1 MKESR
6 RKSGPSSTRNMLSY
20 IFSFILA
27 VTLTVIAVVIT
38 AGHFLSANYLKK
50 MINSDYVSDLMK
62 EVKNE
67 AVDYTLP
74 TGIDTS
80 VLDDVFTEDRIM
92 EDVKTYIGNSFT
104 SNKYEITTEELAKK
118 LTENTMAYIKS
129 QNISGEGVDAAVGDY
144 VTAICNIYKKRIK
157 LIGMD
162 YIARVGNMFKRY
174 FAIVLIALVVFAA
187 ANIFLCIKL
196 HTHIHRGLRYVAYAF
211 GAAGIM
217 TFAAP
222 MGAIINGFYKR
233 LRITPLYFNHL
244 ISEYIGNAMKF
255 MILLSIIWFIIMI
268 ADIIYISTLRRRVV
282 RKHKTH
288 KKSK

>member
-1 MKESR
+1 MKASR

-27 VTLTVIAVVIT
+27 VTLTVIAVIIT
-38 AGHFLSANYLKK
+38 AGHFLSPNYLKK
-50 MINSDYVSDLMK
+50 MIDSDYVSDLMK

-80 VLDDVFTEDRIM
+80 VLEDVFTEEQISH
-92 EDVKTYIGNSFT
+92 DVKSYISNSFT
-104 SNKYEITTEELAKK
+104 SNKYEINTEELAKK
-118 LTENTMAYIKS
+118 LTENTRAFING
-129 QNISGEGVDAAVGDY
+129 QHISGEDVDAAIEDY

-162 YIARVGNMFKRY
+162 YIARVSNMFRRY
-174 FAIVLIALVVFAA
+174 FIIILIALVVFAG
-187 ANIFLCIKL
+187 ANTFLCIKL
-196 HTHIHRGLRYVAYAF
+196 HANLHRGMRYVAYAF

-222 MGAIINGFYKR
+222 AGAMINGFYKR

-255 MILLSIIWFIIMI
+255 MIAISIVWFIIMI
-268 ADIIYISTLRRRVV
+268 VDIVYISALRGRVV
-282 RKHKTH
+282 KKHGKH
-288 KKSK
+288 RHS